1 MGNVIKWETKPKQN
15 MNSVL
20 WRSRKKCWVLDTGLS
35 LFLKFTTQSFLNK
48 AVSESTAF
56 ISAGKHNLNGQA
68 ENGWIKL
75 FFSSF

>member
-1 MGNVIKWETKPKQN
+1 MSLNGKLNQN
-15 MNSVL
+15 KIWTVYCGEAG
-20 WRSRKKCWVLDTGLS
+20 KKCWVLDTGLS

-75 FFSSF
+75 FFPSF